1 MQRQNDGSLVTD
13 EAGNPLLAKTNFRW
27 AVSGKTEY
35 DNKGQAIRTFQPY
48 FLNSWKYLRDDSTRQ
63 GLYADTHYYDPLGRV
78 CQVETAKGDLRR
90 TLTTPWFIVS
100 EDEND
105 TAQG

>member
-48 FLNSWKYLRDDSTRQ
+48 DSTRQ

-90 TLTTPWFIVS
+90 TLTTPWFVVS

-105 TAQG
+105 TA